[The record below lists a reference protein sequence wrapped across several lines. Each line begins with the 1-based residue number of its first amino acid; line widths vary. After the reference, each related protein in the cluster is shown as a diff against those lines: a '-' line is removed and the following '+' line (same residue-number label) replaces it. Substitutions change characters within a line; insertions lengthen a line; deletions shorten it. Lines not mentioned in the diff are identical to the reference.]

1 MGCGVSRHE
10 TVKPEQVKV
19 VSCKRSKGQGKDAVP
34 YSGRSVAMRVDTE
47 VSRGRSSRWS
57 SDHPGRE
64 VKAIYR
70 AKGRTERELSGK
82 GQGDVSNRHLRGRLA
97 VTGRLRAE
105 R

>member
-1 MGCGVSRHE
+1 M
-10 TVKPEQVKV
+10 
-19 VSCKRSKGQGKDAVP
+19 
-34 YSGRSVAMRVDTE
+34 
-47 VSRGRSSRWS
+47 
-57 SDHPGRE
+57 
-64 VKAIYR
+64 KAIYR